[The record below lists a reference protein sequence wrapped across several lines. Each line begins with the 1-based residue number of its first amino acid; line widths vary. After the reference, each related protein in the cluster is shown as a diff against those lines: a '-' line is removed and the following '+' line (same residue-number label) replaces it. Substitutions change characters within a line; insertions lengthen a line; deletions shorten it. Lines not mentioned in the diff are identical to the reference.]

1 MTTERFEKR
10 AGDNSMIG
18 VDDPTMMLVGDV
30 VPDNVT
36 LPSGLGGGVMV
47 VSGSFVADCPVT
59 GIKCRH
65 LALGEYDGKTL
76 YVAESDQF
84 YWYAK

>member
-1 MTTERFEKR
+1 MIERFTKN
-10 AGDNSMIG
+10 AGDKSMIG

-30 VPDNVT
+30 VPDTVT
-36 LPSGLGGGVMV
+36 LPAGLGGGTRAVI
-47 VSGSFVADCPVT
+47 GSLTADCPVT

-65 LALGEYDGKTL
+65 LVLGEHDGGKTL
-76 YVAESDQF
+76 YVAESDKF